1 MLMLNRKVR
10 YSTCLQRVVFHG
22 LKPYYWV
29 RLCNCYVFLDWSL
42 DDCIVPF
49 VSCNFPLR
57 SFYFICVF
65 LVVPGLCCCAWAFVA
80 VSGLLLGSSFCCCRA
95 EALGYVGSVVVAH
108 RLSCPTACGIF
119 PDLVLNPCLLH
130 RQADSLPLDHQG
142 SSNSHYFK
150 VSFV

>member
-1 MLMLNRKVR
+1 M
-10 YSTCLQRVVFHG
+10 YHG

-42 DDCIVPF
+42 DDYIVPF
-49 VSCNFPLR
+49 VSCNFPFKKFL
-57 SFYFICVF
+57 FY
-65 LVVPGLCCCAWAFVA
+65 LCIFGCAG
-80 VSGLLLGSSFCCCRA
+80 SLLLCMGFSCSLWASPCSGFCCCRA
-95 EALGYVGSVVVAH
+95 EALGYMGSVVVAH

-119 PDLVLNPCLLH
+119 PDQVLNPCLLH
-130 RQADSLPLDHQG
+130 WQADSLPLDHQG